1 MIIPTAVSPELFT
14 AVLRFKAE
22 KIMKILQWF
31 PGHMTK
37 AMRMMEDSVKLCDG
51 IIYVLDAR
59 CPASSFNP
67 KLKKIFGAKPV
78 LYVLN
83 KGDLADGKAETFV
96 KIIRDGGAS
105 CVRINAV
112 DNRSRRDICGAID
125 KLIAQKREASE
136 QKGYSKTFRFMVCG
150 VPNTGKS
157 TVINLI
163 AGGAR
168 TQTGD
173 KAGVTR
179 GKQWVRLDGWELLD
193 TPGTTPPA
201 FENQA
206 LALRL
211 AYVGSLNDDIL
222 DLDDIA
228 LALLAEL
235 KDKYPQNLKDR
246 YGIDGESEP
255 LEMLNRVC
263 ARRGFVLRGNDYD
276 YERGEKA
283 VIDDFRKGRLGRI
296 TLDEP
301 SDCDGFKF

>member
-1 MIIPTAVSPELFT
+1 
-14 AVLRFKAE
+14 
-22 KIMKILQWF
+22 MKLLQWF

-37 AMRMMEDSVKLCDG
+37 AMRMMEDNVKLCDG
-51 IIYVLDAR
+51 VIYVLDAR

-67 KLKKIFGAKPV
+67 KLKKMFGSKPV

-83 KGDLADGKAETFV
+83 KSDLADGRAESLAV
-96 KIIRDGGAS
+96 AIRQSGAP
-105 CVRINAV
+105 CVRINAA
-112 DNRSRRDICGAID
+112 DNRSKRDICTAIE
-125 KLIAQKREASE
+125 KLIAEKRAANE

-163 AGGAR
+163 AGAAR

-201 FENQA
+201 FENQR

-222 DLDDIA
+222 DMDDIS

-235 KDKYPQNLKDR
+235 KEKYPAFLKER
-246 YGIDGESEP
+246 YGIENEETP
-255 LEMLNRVC
+255 LEMLEKVC
-263 ARRGFVLRGNDYD
+263 VRRGFILKGNEYD
-276 YERGEKA
+276 YERAEKA
-283 VIDDFRKGRLGRI
+283 VIDDFRKGRLGKI
-296 TLDEP
+296 TLD
-301 SDCDGFKF
+301 SVDDCKVFNV

>member
-1 MIIPTAVSPELFT
+1 
-14 AVLRFKAE
+14 
-22 KIMKILQWF
+22 
-31 PGHMTK
+31 MTK
-37 AMRMMEDSVKLCDG
+37 AMRMMEDNVKLCDG
-51 IIYVLDAR
+51 VIYVLDAR

-67 KLKKIFGAKPV
+67 KLKKMFGSKPV

-83 KGDLADGKAETFV
+83 KSDLADGRAESLAVAIRNSGAPCV
-96 KIIRDGGAS
+96 KI
-105 CVRINAV
+105 NAA
-112 DNRSRRDICGAID
+112 DNRSKRDICVAIE
-125 KLIAQKREASE
+125 KLIAEKRAANE

-163 AGGAR
+163 AGAAR

-201 FENQA
+201 FENQR

-222 DLDDIA
+222 DMDDIA

-235 KDKYPQNLKDR
+235 KEKYPANLKER
-246 YGIDGESEP
+246 YGIDSEETP
-255 LEMLNRVC
+255 LEMLERVC
-263 ARRGFVLRGNDYD
+263 IRRGFILRGNEFD
-276 YERGEKA
+276 YERAEKA

-296 TLDEP
+296 TLDTLD
-301 SDCDGFKF
+301 DCKTFEF